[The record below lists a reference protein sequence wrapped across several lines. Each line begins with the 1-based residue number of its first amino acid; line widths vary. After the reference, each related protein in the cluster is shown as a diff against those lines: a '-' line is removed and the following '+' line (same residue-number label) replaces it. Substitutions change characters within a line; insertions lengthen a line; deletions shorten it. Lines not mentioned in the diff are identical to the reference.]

1 MKKLVVTAKFRR
13 AFRKFVKQDA
23 ILQKRVENALSQLAI
38 DVTVPSLETHK
49 LGGKLKGL
57 QACSCG
63 YDCRIVFSLS
73 ADSETKEEII
83 LLLDVGTHD
92 EVY

>member
-1 MKKLVVTAKFRR
+1 MKKLVVTAKFRW

-23 ILQKRVENALSQLAI
+23 ILQKRMENALSQLAI
-38 DVTVPSLETHK
+38 DFTVPSLETHK

-63 YDCRIVFSLS
+63 
-73 ADSETKEEII
+73 
-83 LLLDVGTHD
+83 
-92 EVY
+92 